1 MKMLRFL
8 LPAAALAL
16 LLPSVAS
23 AVQITAFG
31 QTSGNNTITATANAA
46 GTQTTINATD
56 AQVDVT
62 QLFNNSPFNG
72 VDFNL
77 NATSV
82 DAAQILGGAVIQ
94 HYTGTFCI
102 TSAAGCGGTNILSG
116 SFSDAAFGALG
127 GQGLVL
133 NVNSPPDTL
142 SLSSS
147 VIPATDLASPNSFNL
162 TFSNVTPLLSIDNQT
177 IASFGGS
184 FSGSA
189 SASVVDTPEPK
200 SLLLLAAGLLAF

>member
-31 QTSGNNTITATANAA
+31 
-46 GTQTTINATD
+46 
-56 AQVDVT
+56 

-142 SLSSS
+142 NLSSS

-200 SLLLLAAGLLAF
+200 SLLLLAVGLLAFGVTRARYRA